1 MQTRLNM
8 HPMLA
13 LFLKLTAAIT
23 IAIVV
28 LWILSK
34 LVMIAIVAAAIAAV
48 LLGGFFLYNLFRRRT
63 KLPISR

>member
-1 MQTRLNM
+1 MQTRFNM

-48 LLGGFFLYNLFRRRT
+48 LLGGFFLYNLFRRRP

>member
-1 MQTRLNM
+1 MQTRFNM
-8 HPMLA
+8 HPMLG

-48 LLGGFFLYNLFRRRT
+48 LLGGFFLYNLFRRRP